1 MNALLKF
8 DPMVTQKFSVI
19 SKVRLCEVVK
29 TAHKNWL
36 NDCSIGKEQ
45 FMMLTSE
52 NLVLQK
58 SWEIDYL
65 IYIILPI
72 SLNFVLQN

>member
-8 DPMVTQKFSVI
+8 DPMVTQKLSVI

-29 TAHKNWL
+29 TANQNWL

>member
-1 MNALLKF
+1 MAAELNLDEHVLPQRPRYQLMNALLKF
-8 DPMVTQKFSVI
+8 DPMVTQNLSVI
-19 SKVRLCEVVK
+19 SKIRLCEVVK
-29 TAHKNWL
+29 TAHQNRL

-58 SWEIDYL
+58 S
-65 IYIILPI
+65 
-72 SLNFVLQN
+72 

>member
-1 MNALLKF
+1 MAAELNLYDHVLPQRPRYQLMNALLKF

-19 SKVRLCEVVK
+19 SKVCLCEVVK
-29 TAHKNWL
+29 IAHQNLL

-45 FMMLTSE
+45 FMMLTTE

-58 SWEIDYL
+58 S
-65 IYIILPI
+65 
-72 SLNFVLQN
+72 